1 MGFPFRMGLYGGIH
15 PLAVMKVLSPFIG
28 TILMVMI
35 VLMLG
40 AILGTY
46 AFGRSESIQRIRA
59 IAISVVQSA
68 PDILITYQG
77 GDAQPDLYSLT
88 IIAPN
93 ATPFYTVSPGG
104 ALSTTGTP
112 VAPDVGAV
120 MVLSGAATE
129 NKDHVMVI
137 AHFTD
142 GSSQVILDTMV

>member
-1 MGFPFRMGLYGGIH
+1 MAL
-15 PLAVMKVLSPFIG
+15 MKALSPFIG
-28 TILMVMI
+28 TILMVMFA
-35 VLMLG
+35 LMLG
-40 AILGTY
+40 VILGTY
-46 AFGRSESIQRIRA
+46 AFGMSESIQHIRA
-59 IAISVVQSA
+59 IAISVVQSP

-93 ATPFYTVSPGG
+93 ATPFYTVSTGG

-142 GSSQVILDTMV
+142 GSNQIISDVFV